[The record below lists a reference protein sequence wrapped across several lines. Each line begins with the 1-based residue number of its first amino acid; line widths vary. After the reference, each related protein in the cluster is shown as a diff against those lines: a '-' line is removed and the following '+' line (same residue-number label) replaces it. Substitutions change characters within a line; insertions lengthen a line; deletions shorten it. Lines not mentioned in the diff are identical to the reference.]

1 MKRRESAD
9 RENEIKL
16 AVADAA
22 GGRRLL
28 RAAGFRVSKSRVFE
42 SNLVFDTADHSILH
56 AGALL
61 RLRQVKGR
69 GVLTYK
75 GPVDDGGL
83 HKSRQEVE
91 SEVKDPAAVRFILE
105 RLGYEPVFRYDK
117 FRTEFKRPREP
128 ATATVDETPIGVFL
142 ELEGAPRWV
151 DRTARKL
158 GFSPADY
165 ITRSYGRLY
174 AEFCEARGV
183 ARRDMVFQPA

>member
-1 MKRRESAD
+1 MKRRESGD

-16 AVADAA
+16 AVADAPS
-22 GGRRLL
+22 GRGLL

-42 SNLVFDTADHSILH
+42 SNLVFDTADRGILH

-61 RLRQVKGR
+61 RLRHVKAC

-75 GPVDDGGL
+75 GAVDDGGF

-91 SEVKDPAAVRFILE
+91 SEVEDPAAVRFILE
-105 RLGYEPVFRYDK
+105 RLGYQPVFRYDK
-117 FRTEFKRPREP
+117 FRTEFARPGESGM
-128 ATATVDETPIGVFL
+128 ATVDETPIGVFL
-142 ELEGAPRWV
+142 ELEGSPRWV

-174 AEFCEARGV
+174 TEFCEAHGITPG
-183 ARRDMVFQPA
+183 DMVF